1 MNVQPISRAALLG
14 GFVARFLAGL
24 VLIGVLLFLPA
35 GTVRFWQAWVY
46 MGLVFVPLAIVG
58 GFLLARDPGMLERR
72 MRMRETHVQQKVAI
86 ASLSL
91 LLVAILIIAGFD
103 KRYHWSAVPTYLVL
117 AADALILLG
126 FAIYALTIRE
136 NRYASR
142 VIELQQDQKVIT
154 TGPYAIVRHPMY
166 LGMGLMF
173 AVSPLALGSYWGLI
187 AGVLFPLLLALR
199 ISDEERLLHGSL
211 KGYDEYTR
219 KVKYRLIPFVW

>member
-1 MNVQPISRAALLG
+1 MNAQPVSRAALLG
-14 GFVARFLAGL
+14 GVIARFLAGL
-24 VLIGVLLFLPA
+24 ILIGVLLFLPA

-46 MGLVFVPLAIVG
+46 VGLVFVPLAIVG
-58 GFLLARDPGMLERR
+58 CILLARDPDLLERR
-72 MRMRETHVQQKVAI
+72 TRMRETHAQQKVAI
-86 ASLSL
+86 AAMSL
-91 LLVAILIIAGFD
+91 LLLAVYVIAGFD

-117 AADALILLG
+117 AADALVLLG
-126 FAIYALTIRE
+126 YAIYALTIRE

-142 VIELQQDQKVIT
+142 VIELQQDQVVIT

-187 AGVLFPLLLALR
+187 PGLLFPLFLALR

-211 KGYDEYTR
+211 KGYDEYTK